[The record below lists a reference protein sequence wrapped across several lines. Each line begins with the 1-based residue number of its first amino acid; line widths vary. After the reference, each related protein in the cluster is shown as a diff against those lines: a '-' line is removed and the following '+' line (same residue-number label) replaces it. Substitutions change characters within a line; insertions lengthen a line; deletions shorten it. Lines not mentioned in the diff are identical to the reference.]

1 MKNTIYILT
10 IGLGLFSSCKKTAF
24 ETVERTNGTADFK
37 TYISVGNSLTQGY
50 QDGGLYEE
58 GQAMSYP
65 AIIAQQMKK
74 VQTNMGEFRQ
84 PIASGRGSGYMHLAN
99 INGELKPISANDPSI
114 PGSILEDPSWENWGT
129 SEKTQKYNNL
139 GIAGVKLIQCVNS
152 YPDDNTTNAIILGG
166 LDISVPLVGSFQQDG
181 NPYSRFLDFGEA
193 EVNVPILGNVGGTP
207 REYLDHVESSNAS
220 FFTCWLG
227 NNDVLG
233 YVVNGG
239 TPNVVENSTI
249 GLSVDL
255 NALSDAT
262 EFESKYDDI
271 IGAFSNMGADG
282 VCATLPNVTSI
293 PYVTTF
299 TVEKLKADYNY
310 TKVWITEN
318 DGTTVREA
326 TNEDYILLH
335 ASTSITNG
343 DGHTQAV
350 PFSNYD
356 VLDEEE
362 VILAKSHT
370 LTLNAS
376 IKKIAGSYGY
386 PVADMFTYMDNL
398 SAGFTFDGIDMSI
411 SYIEGGTFSL
421 DGIHPNPRG
430 YAVVAN
436 EFIRVINS
444 YYGSNIPK
452 VAVGNYRGIK
462 FP

>member
-1 MKNTIYILT
+1 MKNTILIAVVG
-10 IGLGLFSSCKKTAF
+10 IGLFSSCKKTAF
-24 ETVERTNGTADFK
+24 ETVERTTGKADFK
-37 TYISVGNSLTQGY
+37 RYISVGNSLTQGY

-58 GQAMSYP
+58 GQSQSYP
-65 AIIAQQMKK
+65 SIIAAQMKK
-74 VQTNMGEFRQ
+74 VQANMEEFRQ
-84 PIASGRGSGYMHLAN
+84 PIASGNGSGYMHLAY
-99 INGELKPISANDPSI
+99 INNELKPISANDASI
-114 PGSILEDPSWENWGT
+114 PGSILEDPSWQNWGT
-129 SEKTQKYNNL
+129 SEKNQTYNNL

-166 LDISVPLVGSFQQDG
+166 LDLSIPLVGNIQQEG

-193 EVNVPILGNVGGTP
+193 EVNVPVLGNVGGTP
-207 REYLDHVESSNAS
+207 REYLDHVKSSNAS

-239 TPNVVENSTI
+239 EPNVIENSTI

-255 NALSDAT
+255 NALSDAQ
-262 EFESKYDDI
+262 EFESKYDSI
-271 IGAFSNMGADG
+271 IRAFYNMRADG

-299 TVEKLKADYNY
+299 TVERLKADYNY

-318 DGTTVREA
+318 NGTVREA
-326 TNEDYILLH
+326 TDDDYILLH
-335 ASTSITNG
+335 ASASIQNG
-343 DGHTQAV
+343 DGHSQAV

-356 VLDEEE
+356 VLDADE

-376 IKKIAGSYGY
+376 INKIAGSYGY
-386 PVADMFTYMDNL
+386 PVVDMFTYMDNL

-411 SYIEGGTFSL
+411 KYIEGGTFSL

-436 EFIRVINS
+436 EFIRVINQA
-444 YYGSNIPK
+444 YGANIPK
-452 VAVGNYRGIK
+452 VAVGNYRGVK

>member
-1 MKNTIYILT
+1 MKNIILIT
-10 IGLGLFSSCKKTAF
+10 AVGIGLFSSCKKTAF
-24 ETVERTNGTADFK
+24 DTVERTSGTADFK
-37 TYISVGNSLTQGY
+37 RYISVGNSLTQGY

-58 GQAMSYP
+58 GQGMSYP
-65 AIIAQQMKK
+65 SIIAAQMKK
-74 VQTNMGEFRQ
+74 AQANMEEFRQ
-84 PIASGRGSGYMHLAN
+84 PTASGNGSGYMKLAY
-99 INGELKPISANDPSI
+99 IDGDLKPLSANVDTI
-114 PGSILEDPSWENWGT
+114 PGSILEDPSWQNWGT
-129 SEKTQKYNNL
+129 SEKSQRYNNL

-166 LDISVPLVGSFQQDG
+166 LDISVPLLGSFQEDG

-207 REYLDHVESSNAS
+207 NSYLDHVKSSNAS

-239 TPNVVENSTI
+239 VPDVIENTTI

-255 NALSDAT
+255 NALSDAQ
-262 EFESKYDDI
+262 EFESKYDSVI
-271 IGAFSNMGADG
+271 RAFNNMGADG

-299 TVEKLKADYNY
+299 TVATLKADYNY
-310 TKVWITEN
+310 TNVWITDQN
-318 DGTTVREA
+318 GTVREA
-326 TNEDYILLH
+326 TDDDYVLLH
-335 ASTSITNG
+335 ASASIANG

-356 VLDEEE
+356 VLDADE

-370 LTLNAS
+370 LTLNSS

-386 PVADMFTYMDNL
+386 PIVDMYTYMDNL

-411 SYIEGGTFSL
+411 KYIEGGTFSL

-436 EFIRVINS
+436 EFIRVINDG
-444 YYGSNIPK
+444 YGANIPK
-452 VAVGNYRGIK
+452 VAVGNYRGVK